1 MSRLTLQLR
10 MGVAVHR
17 MRVMIRELIPLLAY
31 ARTCDT
37 LILYL

>member
-1 MSRLTLQLR
+1 MSQLFLQLR